1 MINPKLINI
10 ERCRV
15 GTDDD
20 IKSVDLVD
28 FRGCGDKMNLSASGL
43 KRETLKDGRIYIP
56 NENGRFPTQL
66 FTNLTDEK
74 YKYIKY
80 VDTKN

>member
-10 ERCRV
+10 ESNRIEFVNEKDNRV
-15 GTDDD
+15 GTD
-20 IKSVDLVD
+20 KLN
-28 FRGCGDKMNLSASGL
+28 GDVERSGWFL
-43 KRETLKDGRIYIP
+43 DSPSQSQMYKDG
-56 NENGRFPTQL
+56 GRFPTQL